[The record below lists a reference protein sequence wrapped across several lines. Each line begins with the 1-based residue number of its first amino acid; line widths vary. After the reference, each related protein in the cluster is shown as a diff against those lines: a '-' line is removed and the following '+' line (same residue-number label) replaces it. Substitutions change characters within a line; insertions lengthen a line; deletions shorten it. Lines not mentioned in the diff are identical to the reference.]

1 MYPLP
6 FLHFV
11 RLLIVQLP
19 FLHFLTL
26 MRYNLNIMKTQF
38 YKLSGNLVD
47 SPAQLKAL
55 GHLIASAQAQGDR
68 VIVVHGG
75 GKQVNALSKALD
87 VPVTQIQGRRV
98 TDARTIEVLTHTIAG
113 SVNLN
118 IVSALRSVDVRA
130 MGLTGVDA
138 NITTASRRP
147 PLPINGVP
155 TDFGLVAELDS
166 VDVSSLSILLDHGIV
181 PVIGCLTWSPD
192 HGILN
197 INADTFANRIALA
210 ANADALTL
218 LMEPDQVWG
227 ADGTPLGT
235 LSEQECE
242 VGIREGWISEG
253 MLPKLSAGFSALSA
267 GIRSVV
273 LGSPTGLL
281 TGKSTTLT
289 RVEGDVHG

>member
-1 MYPLP
+1 MS
-6 FLHFV
+6 
-11 RLLIVQLP
+11 
-19 FLHFLTL
+19 LTQ
-26 MRYNLNIMKTQF
+26 I

-55 GHLIASAQAQGDR
+55 GQLIASAQAQGDR
-68 VIVVHGG
+68 MIVVHGG

-118 IVSALRSVDVRA
+118 IVSALRSADVRA

-166 VDVSSLSILLDHGIV
+166 VDFSSLSILLDHGIV
-181 PVIGCLTWSPD
+181 PVIGCLTWSAD

-218 LMEPDQVWG
+218 LMEPDQVWSSDG
-227 ADGTPLGT
+227 APLSS
-235 LSEQECE
+235 LSELECE

-289 RVEGDVHG
+289 RVEGDIHG

>member
-1 MYPLP
+1 MS
-6 FLHFV
+6 
-11 RLLIVQLP
+11 
-19 FLHFLTL
+19 LTQ
-26 MRYNLNIMKTQF
+26 I

-55 GHLIASAQAQGDR
+55 GQLIASGQAQGDR

-98 TDARTIEVLTHTIAG
+98 TDARTIEILTHTIAG

-166 VDVSSLSILLDHGIV
+166 VEVSSLNILLDHGIV
-181 PVIGCLTWSPD
+181 PVIGCLTWSVD

-197 INADTFANRIALA
+197 MNADTFANRIALA
-210 ANADALTL
+210 ANADDLTL
-218 LMEPDQVWG
+218 LKEPDQVWG
-227 ADGTPLGT
+227 ADGAPFGT
-235 LSEQECE
+235 LSELECE
-242 VGIREGWISEG
+242 MGIREGWISEG

-281 TGKSTTLT
+281 AGLSTTLT
-289 RVEGDVHG
+289 RV

>member
-1 MYPLP
+1 
-6 FLHFV
+6 
-11 RLLIVQLP
+11 
-19 FLHFLTL
+19 
-26 MRYNLNIMKTQF
+26 MKTQIF
-38 YKLSGNLVD
+38 KLSGNLVD
-47 SPAQLKAL
+47 SDASLRAL
-55 GHLIASAQAQGDR
+55 GQLIASAQALGER

-98 TDARTIEVLTHTIAG
+98 TDAQTIEILTHTIAG

-118 IVSALRSVDVRA
+118 IVSALRSAGVRA
-130 MGLTGVDA
+130 MGITGVDA
-138 NITTASRRP
+138 HITTASRRA

-166 VDVSSLSILLDHGIV
+166 VDVSSLNILLDHGIV

-227 ADGTPLGT
+227 ADGAPLST
-235 LSEQECE
+235 LSETECE

-273 LGSPTGLL
+273 LGSPTGLQ
-281 TGKSTTLT
+281 TGTSTTLI
-289 RVEGDVHG
+289 RQEGF